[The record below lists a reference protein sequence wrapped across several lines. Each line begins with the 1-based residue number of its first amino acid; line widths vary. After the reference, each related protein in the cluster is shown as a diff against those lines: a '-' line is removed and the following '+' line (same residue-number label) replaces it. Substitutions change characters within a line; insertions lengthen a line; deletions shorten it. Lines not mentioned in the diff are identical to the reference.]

1 MDKNNDKKITK
12 KWLVYAVV
20 YWSIIAIGMGFA
32 KTSGLAQVGVKDA
45 PLSSI
50 MLFTSSY
57 IVFPL
62 LYGWKT
68 KNFKGMGFTGENLR
82 LAVLVTLFVTFI
94 YSMIRGFLILYVPG
108 SNEYVAATAIQTAGV
123 LRENF
128 LGAFP
133 RALFVGFLSTVS
145 VELFYRGFWFTQ
157 LRKYTHW
164 INALL
169 VSGLLFAM
177 VHYFAAGLS
186 GAIMAMVV
194 SVVAGSLMQ
203 KYNNI
208 VAPALFH
215 LLQYLATIVVYLY
228 IL

>member
-1 MDKNNDKKITK
+1 M
-12 KWLVYAVV
+12 VYAVV
-20 YWSIIAIGMGFA
+20 YWSIIAIGMAFA
-32 KTSGLAQVGVKDA
+32 KISGLAQEGVKDA

-50 MLFTSSY
+50 ILFTSLY

-62 LYGWKT
+62 LYGWKSR
-68 KNFKGMGFTGENLR
+68 NLKGMGFTGENLR
-82 LAVLVTLFVTFI
+82 SAVLATLFITFI
-94 YSMIRGFLILYVPG
+94 YSVIRGFLIIYVSG
-108 SNEYVAATAIQTAGV
+108 SSEYVAATAIQTAGV